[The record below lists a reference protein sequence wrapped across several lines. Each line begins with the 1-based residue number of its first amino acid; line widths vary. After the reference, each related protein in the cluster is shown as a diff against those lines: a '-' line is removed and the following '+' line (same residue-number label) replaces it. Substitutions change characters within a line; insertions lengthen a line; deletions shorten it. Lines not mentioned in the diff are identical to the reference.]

1 MVLTKEN
8 NKLEH
13 LAIIMDGNG
22 RWAARRGLPRSMGHR
37 KGAEVVKEITRAAGE
52 LGIKYLT
59 LYAFSTENWNRSE
72 DEVKTLMGLLRDY
85 LQSDLKEVQQN
96 NVRIR
101 FIGEREMLDADIA
114 RKMAEIEADTLRNT
128 GMTLCIALSYG
139 SRQEIVNAVKKTAAL
154 VKEGDISLNDVD
166 VKLFSDMLYTKDMPD
181 PDLVIRTSGEQ
192 RISNYLLWQI
202 AYAEFFFTD
211 VLWPDF
217 NKKLLEDIIKNF
229 NMRER
234 RYGKA

>member
-1 MVLTKEN
+1 MTKEN

-22 RWAARRGLPRSMGHR
+22 RWAARRGLPRFMGHR